1 MQDSDLYLKNI
12 ERGINYI
19 IESVEDG
26 GRFSSTQATIL
37 CLKALVLYTKF
48 LTGISGKGTFDVAIN
63 DKVI

>member
-1 MQDSDLYLKNI
+1 
-12 ERGINYI
+12 
-19 IESVEDG
+19 VEDG